1 MQNAVTCCE
10 SPRLSPLVRDK
21 GVARWRTPF
30 GAGISFC
37 FCVESEITIIT
48 MITVTII
55 GREKSHTL
63 AGVYILQFAVFRFNK
78 WQEMF
83 NRDTGILFQKLWEV
97 TWHDLK
103 QKKNKDSVWSP
114 TVRMCVGRIS
124 LYPTHVVLKENAGG
138 GVTSWWFSICW
149 QLSSP
154 LRVCF
159 GTISSPVAR
168 TG

>member
-1 MQNAVTCCE
+1 MRFLRESRQRLIFNIPKVQMQNAVTCCE

-55 GREKSHTL
+55 GRKKSYTM
-63 AGVYILQFAVFRFNK
+63 AGVYILQFAVVRFNK

-83 NRDTGILFQKLWEV
+83 SLDTGILFQKLWEV

-103 QKKNKDSVWSP
+103 QKKKKGFSLESNCENVCKQDKF
-114 TVRMCVGRIS
+114 IS
-124 LYPTHVVLKENAGG
+124 HACCP
-138 GVTSWWFSICW
+138 
-149 QLSSP
+149 
-154 LRVCF
+154 
-159 GTISSPVAR
+159 
-168 TG
+168 